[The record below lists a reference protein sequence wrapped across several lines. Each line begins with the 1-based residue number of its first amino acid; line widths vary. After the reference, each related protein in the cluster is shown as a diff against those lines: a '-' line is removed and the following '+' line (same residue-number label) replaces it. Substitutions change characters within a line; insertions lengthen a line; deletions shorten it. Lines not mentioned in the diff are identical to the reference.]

1 MTEIVL
7 SKRRNKRK
15 SSKESAVDGPSEQLF
30 GGLSPEEGRAYAL
43 ITAMERRFKVFYF
56 VPHLPQK
63 MEEASPLGWYTPGL
77 HAAAEPL
84 MVAATLPADIREPHT
99 NRSSVLVQRLL
110 RGIWPFVTPISIN
123 AVAEVHRMVGTPFQV
138 FVTNDDTVADA
149 VDLILKD
156 VETPVLHASSIPG
169 GGRISIRDL
178 FTDGIS
184 KYTREVLDALAS
196 RDEWRVFVR
205 QARQLISAEPQV
217 RPRKHHL
224 QAGHHN
230 LVTPNEIALAA
241 FGWKFHRSK
250 PISQPL
256 MADNSSE
263 TYISRICESADAVAE
278 ERERLLKGMPN
289 APRDHRYVLAVAS
302 VYWGHYENWRERV
315 QETAPELREDLKR
328 AYASVVQAKTYFDW
342 VKVDEFGKPAVGKLY
357 LVMNQLR
364 RDDMRTF
371 TAGLSLLAAASLV
384 PVLRL
389 EPRLNSIRGDLK
401 MLADCTRAEAPRR
414 IEWKTSR
421 LMTRLGQKM
430 RSLIAPP
437 FLQRIDA
444 PARTG
449 QIEGM
454 KLVSDLPLEL
464 LPTDGL
470 PLGLRYDTSRLNPLP
485 GNLFLQQCSL
495 PPIVLPQERFEEIL
509 VIRSFAPDD
518 RLKPLF
524 ERATSFVT
532 TSEQTQRIRY
542 RIVDVEN
549 EGAFVAAL
557 NDYEGAIVVFD
568 CHGRFDETLGMGT
581 LVIGGAPL
589 NPWDLK
595 NRIQMPP
602 IVMFSA
608 CDTQPIDGSHSS
620 VATAAFALGA
630 RAVLATI
637 LPIRAREAA
646 VFSGRMSLRL
656 AQFVPEA
663 LKYRT
668 LLTWREVVSGM
679 LRMSHCT
686 EVLRRLMSHARLS
699 LSEDEFHNVLLS
711 ANVAINGRKA
721 RWFEAFLEELATCS
735 GRTLGSLKEDV
746 ERWAGMTEAMKHT
759 QLGAPESIII
769 VGKYPEQVL
778 AEQGLHSATANV

>member
-7 SKRRNKRK
+7 AKRRNKRK
-15 SSKESAVDGPSEQLF
+15 RSKESAVDGPSEQLF
-30 GGLSPEEGRAYAL
+30 SGLSPEEGRAYAL

-77 HAAAEPL
+77 HAAADPL

-99 NRSSVLVQRLL
+99 DRSSVLVQRLF

-123 AVAEVHRMVGTPFQV
+123 AVAEVRKMVGTPFQV
-138 FVTNDDTVADA
+138 FLTNDETVADA
-149 VDLILKD
+149 VDLILQD

-178 FTDGIS
+178 FTYGIS

-196 RDEWRVFVR
+196 RDEWKAFVR
-205 QARQLISAEPQV
+205 QARQLIAAQPQV

-230 LVTPNEIALAA
+230 LVMPNEIALAA

-256 MADNSSE
+256 MADISSE

-289 APRDHRYVLAVAS
+289 VPRDHRYVLAVAS
-302 VYWGHYENWRERV
+302 VYWGHYENWRARV
-315 QETAPELREDLKR
+315 QDSAPELREDLKH
-328 AYASVVQAKTYFDW
+328 AYASVVQAKTYFDS

-357 LVMNQLR
+357 LAMNQLR
-364 RDDMRTF
+364 GDDMRTF
-371 TAGLSLLAAASLV
+371 TSGLSLLAAATLV

-401 MLADCTRAEAPRR
+401 MLADCTRAEAQRR

-444 PARTG
+444 PARNG
-449 QIEGM
+449 QVEGM
-454 KLVSDLPLEL
+454 KLISDLPLEL
-464 LPTDGL
+464 LPSDGI

-485 GNLFLQQCSL
+485 GNMFLQQCSL

-509 VIRSFAPDD
+509 VIRSFAQDD

-524 ERATSFVT
+524 ERATSIVT
-532 TSEQTQRIRY
+532 TNEPTQKIRY

-549 EGAFVAAL
+549 EGEFVAAV

-581 LVIGGAPL
+581 LVIGGASL

-637 LPIRAREAA
+637 LPIRALEAA

-656 AQFVPEA
+656 AQFVPDA

-699 LSEDEFHNVLLS
+699 LSEDDFRNVLLT

-721 RWFEAFLEELATCS
+721 YWFDAFLEELATCS
-735 GRTLGSLKEDV
+735 GRTLGSLKEDI
-746 ERWAGMTEAMKHT
+746 ERWAGMTEAMKHI

-769 VGKYPEQVL
+769 VGKNPEQVL
-778 AEQGLHSATANV
+778 AERGLHSAIPNV